1 MKRLSSK
8 RYNQAKER
16 RLLAI
21 SGAEQHLQRL
31 KILME
36 GESNPYIKEGYIK
49 GMLEVERDVF
59 ETKLDYKN
67 FIKEVQ
73 KC

>member
-1 MKRLSSK
+1 MKRLSSG

-16 RLLAI
+16 KLLAI

-31 KILME
+31 KILVE

-49 GMLEVERDVF
+49 GMLEAERDVF
-59 ETKLDYKN
+59 ETKLDYNK
-67 FIKEVQ
+67 FIEEVS

>member
-1 MKRLSSK
+1 MKKLNYD

-16 RLLAI
+16 RILAI

-31 KILME
+31 KILVE

-49 GMLEVERDVF
+49 GMLEAERDVF
-59 ETKLDYKN
+59 ETRLDYNK
-67 FIKEVQ
+67 FIKEVV